1 MQNSLIDP
9 LVLSTTFKW
18 ESLDKPPPHEY
29 SRISNP
35 NREELEKTLA
45 KLENGRFAFALSS
58 GQAATFLLFST
69 LKQGDHILCLADVY
83 DGTIRSLKIL
93 EQFGIEHTLIEPK
106 DIQDIKSRVKKNTKL
121 VILESPSSN
130 LLNTFDIRKIKEEIG
145 EVLIVVDSTVA
156 TPIFQKPLNL
166 GADVVIHSLT
176 KYLNGNDD
184 STGGAL
190 ITNNP
195 ELAEKLSHL
204 QHTIGFP
211 LAPFDCWLTMR
222 GLRTLEQRMCKHTSN
237 AEKLVSIL
245 STKEFIEKINYPG
258 FSGLF
263 SFKLNTNKIS
273 VNDFFK
279 NLKGI
284 SIASSYGGPVSRI
297 HQIVTMVTSNLDD
310 QTRKNIGLT
319 EELIRI
325 SVGLEDIEELLA
337 KFSSL

>member
-1 MQNSLIDP
+1 VLNSLIDSP
-9 LVLSTTFKW
+9 VLSTTFKW
-18 ESLDKPPPHEY
+18 DSLDKPPPHEY

-93 EQFGIEHTLIEPK
+93 ERFGIEHTLIEPK
-106 DIQDIKSRVKKNTKL
+106 DIQSIKSKVKENTKL

-130 LLNTFDIRKIKEEIG
+130 LLNTFNIRKIKEEIG
-145 EVLIVVDSTVA
+145 EILLVVDSTVA

-176 KYLNGNDD
+176 KFINGNDD

-190 ITNNP
+190 ITNNQ
-195 ELAEKLSHL
+195 ELAEQLSHL

-222 GLRTLEQRMCKHTSN
+222 GIRTLEQRMEKHTSN
-237 AEKLVSIL
+237 AEKLVSLL
-245 STKEFIEKINYPG
+245 STKDFIEKINYPG
-258 FSGLF
+258 FSGLL
-263 SFKLNTNKIS
+263 SFKLNTNKLPVLDLFS
-273 VNDFFK
+273 S
-279 NLKGI
+279 LKEI
-284 SIASSYGGPVSRI
+284 PIASSYGGAISRI
-297 HQIVTMVTSNLDD
+297 HQVVTMVTSNLND

-319 EELIRI
+319 EDLIRI
-325 SVGLEDIEELLA
+325 SVGLEDSEELLA
-337 KFSSL
+337 GFLSL